1 VPSARERR
9 DAWRATR
16 RARERCDAEAIGV
29 TRAVRTISL
38 RDARRAAVRGQLLAA
53 PRPGSILDVVRGLG
67 MVQLDPTSVVAR
79 TDHLVLFSRLGTRF
93 RVAELERLLWQ
104 ERQLFEYWVHI
115 VPTEDLPIHR
125 VSMRRYPLGGSYGGS
140 VRRRYEAEWL
150 RANAAFRRYV
160 LRELRTRGPLR
171 ARDLDDRTAVRWGT
185 GGWNDDRPRHVAMLL
200 DLLWSKGEVMI
211 VGRDG
216 QQRLW
221 DVAERSLPEMP
232 PLSAAEV
239 ADRVVERQL
248 RAHGVAAPSRIGW
261 LFDGQVPGREAAMR
275 RMLRSGVAL
284 PVRIDGLSG
293 EWLADAELLDAP
305 FRGRTVVLSPFD
317 DLISDRDR
325 TQALFD
331 FEFRLD
337 IYVPKDKRRWG
348 YFVLP
353 ILDGD
358 RFIGRIDPRFD
369 RRSRELHLHAVHAEP
384 GATAEG
390 GVRAAKAVRELASWL
405 GAERVVLEREPPER
419 WDGAFRALATS
430 DARRTAHGDVRADG
444 PDG

>member
-1 VPSARERR
+1 
-9 DAWRATR
+9 
-16 RARERCDAEAIGV
+16 V
-29 TRAVRTISL
+29 TRAVRTISR
-38 RDARRAAVRGQLLAA
+38 RDARRAAIRGQLLAF
-53 PRPGSILDVVRGLG
+53 PRPASILDVVRGLG
-67 MVQLDPTSVVAR
+67 MVQLDPTAVVAR
-79 TDHLVLFSRLGTRF
+79 TDQLVLFSRLGTRF
-93 RVAELERLLWQ
+93 RVEELERLLWK
-104 ERQLFEYWVHI
+104 ERELFEYWVHI

-171 ARDLDDRTAVRWGT
+171 ARDIEDRTAVRWGT

-221 DVAERSLPEMP
+221 DVAERSLPDVP
-232 PLSAAEV
+232 ALSPAEI

-248 RAHGVAAPSRIGW
+248 RAHGVASPSRVGW
-261 LFDGQVPGREAAMR
+261 LFDGMVPGRDAAMR
-275 RMLRSGVAL
+275 RLQRSGVAV

-293 EWLADAELLDAP
+293 EWLAHAELLDGP
-305 FRGRTVVLSPFD
+305 FRRRTVVLSPFD

-325 TQALFD
+325 AHALFD
-331 FEFRLD
+331 LEFRLE
-337 IYVPKDKRRWG
+337 IYVPKAKRRWG

-358 RFIGRIDPRFD
+358 RFTGRVDPRFD
-369 RRSRELHLHAVHAEP
+369 RREGELHLLAIHAEP
-384 GATAEG
+384 GATAEDG
-390 GVRAAKAVRELASWL
+390 TRAAKAVRELAAWL
-405 GAERVVLEREPPER
+405 GAHRVVLDGEPPPPWR
-419 WDGAFRALATS
+419 PAFGELAS
-430 DARRTAHGDVRADG
+430 SVVAVPRSVAHATGR
-444 PDG
+444 